1 MGEEVDVIESYEYF
15 LVLKN
20 FRHMIVELVYKVICV
35 LSELKEQLLDLRGLE
50 INDLALAFKFQ
61 LFEVS

>member
-1 MGEEVDVIESYEYF
+1 MDVIESYEYF